1 MDYGDSVKVLRGIP
15 LFAKLD
21 PAKLKLVAFAS
32 DYLTFE
38 DGEALFQVGEPAD
51 CAYLIEDGEAEVV
64 AEVEGRDVI
73 VSVLGKNQ
81 MFGEMA
87 LFLNSPRTAT
97 VRAKGPLGVL
107 RIEADMF
114 LGLVTENPDTALGVM
129 RALSDKLTRAME
141 SYEELDGKVRVLES
155 LNDSSDP
162 RA

>member
-51 CAYLIEDGEAEVV
+51 CAYLIEDG
-64 AEVEGRDVI
+64 
-73 VSVLGKNQ
+73 GKNQ